1 MPPGRLLLGVACAP
15 LFDLTFLL
23 AYARG
28 LLAPS
33 RGRAWPAQGK
43 EVTP

>member
-1 MPPGRLLLGVACAP
+1 VLCSP

-23 AYARG
+23 AYLRG
-28 LLAPS
+28 LLTPS
-33 RGRAWPAQGK
+33 SDGARPAQGK